1 MNLSHTSYTIAEIRD
16 QLSRKDLVVNPDYQ
30 RSSDIWPSNAQ
41 SYFIDTILEG
51 YPFPKVYFYESYDEK
66 KKLPRREIVDGQ
78 QRVSTAV
85 SFANNEFKLTS
96 ASKNFKGL
104 NFKGLDPSE
113 QRKFLMTPMQAD
125 LILSAERAEVL
136 EMFRRINAYTA
147 PLNDAEKRHAIFQG
161 EFKWFI
167 NKISDKYSPLLE
179 AYGVFTEKQ
188 LVRMA
193 DAEFFTELALVLD
206 QGIINK
212 SSKSLKGIYEK
223 FNEEFKKKERF
234 EEIISDFFNTLQN
247 SLVELH
253 DTFMMKSYVLLSLF
267 SAMTQQKYG
276 IPDGEQDI
284 GKGKSGFYFKD
295 KNATI
300 KNLKKLAYAHETQD
314 TEGKYK
320 KYVDASL
327 STTHR
332 IAQRKIRAQYIARAL
347 A

>member
-1 MNLSHTSYTIAEIRD
+1 
-16 QLSRKDLVVNPDYQ
+16 
-30 RSSDIWPSNAQ
+30 
-41 SYFIDTILEG
+41 
-51 YPFPKVYFYESYDEK
+51 
-66 KKLPRREIVDGQ
+66 
-78 QRVSTAV
+78 
-85 SFANNEFKLTS
+85 
-96 ASKNFKGL
+96 
-104 NFKGLDPSE
+104 
-113 QRKFLMTPMQAD
+113 
-125 LILSAERAEVL
+125 
-136 EMFRRINAYTA
+136 MFRRINAYTA

-193 DAEFFTELALVLD
+193 DAEFFTELALVID

-284 GKGKSGFYFKD
+284 GKDKSGFYFKD

-300 KNLKKLAYAHETQD
+300 GNLKKLAYAHETQD
-314 TEGKYK
+314 TEGKYR